1 MVPMPGDPAL
11 SAMWRTRLVALVLA
25 TAAILAGMWH
35 ARPPQ
40 HVTIEVGP
48 VGGSFYQIAQTYQKF
63 FAARGIELE
72 LRPKANSLEILG
84 DLKDADSGID
94 IGFESQDV
102 SAYKEAPVFT
112 VGHIQLQPLFVFASA
127 DLGRRIALTDLRGR
141 KIVMPPSTSAT
152 SDAAVRMLQ
161 LYDITA
167 ENTSFTFM
175 QLADAAKALRAGL
188 FDAGAFMLAPEN
200 QVVRDLADYSGLRLV
215 PVPEAKAIA
224 NHLPFLRPTTLPRGI
239 YDIADGVPPTDVPML
254 AGTVDVVVRKGLHPV
269 VVYTLLEARQ
279 TRIAARP
286 SSATPVRIR
295 RFPAPNCPSRSW
307 PRSTY
312 RSGMP
317 WVYRNLPAWPAS
329 FVDRY
334 LLVALSIFVLCEIY
348 RIATYFGESACSC
361 CCCEAAGRT
370 GSAANQS
377 GIESLGNAVVIW
389 VRDTLTNR

>member
-269 VVYTLLEARQ
+269 VVYTLLEAMADAHRG
-279 TRIAARP
+279 
-286 SSATPVRIR
+286 ATFISNAGAYPTISGAEL
-295 RFPAPNCPSRSW
+295 PIQELAQEY
-307 PRSTY
+307 Y

-348 RIATYFGESACSC
+348 RIATYFGEISLFLLLLRS
-361 CCCEAAGRT
+361 GRT
-370 GSAANQS
+370 HRERG
-377 GIESLGNAVVIW
+377 EP
-389 VRDTLTNR
+389 VRNRKFWEMRS

>member
-25 TAAILAGMWH
+25 TAVILAGMWH

-175 QLADAAKALRAGL
+175 QLADAAKALRAGQY
-188 FDAGAFMLAPEN
+188 DAGAFMLAPEN

-269 VVYTLLEARQ
+269 VVYTLLEAMADAHRG
-279 TRIAARP
+279 
-286 SSATPVRIR
+286 ATFISNAGAYPTISGAEL
-295 RFPAPNCPSRSW
+295 PIQELAQEY
-307 PRSTY
+307 Y

-334 LLVALSIFVLCEIY
+334 LLVALSIFVLCELY
-348 RIATYFGESACSC
+348 RIATYFGEISLFLLLLRSV
-361 CCCEAAGRT
+361 RT
-370 GSAANQS
+370 HRERG
-377 GIESLGNAVVIW
+377 EP
-389 VRDTLTNR
+389 VRNRKFWEMRS

>member
-175 QLADAAKALRAGL
+175 QLADAAKALRAGQ

-200 QVVRDLADYSGLRLV
+200 QVVRKPRRSPTICRSCGPPPCPAASTTSLTASRR
-215 PVPEAKAIA
+215 PMSQC
-224 NHLPFLRPTTLPRGI
+224 LP
-239 YDIADGVPPTDVPML
+239 
-254 AGTVDVVVRKGLHPV
+254 
-269 VVYTLLEARQ
+269 ARSMSWCGRACIPSWSTRCWKPWQ

-307 PRSTY
+307 PRSTT
-312 RSGMP
+312 
-317 WVYRNLPAWPAS
+317 
-329 FVDRY
+329 DRECRG
-334 LLVALSIFVLCEIY
+334 S
-348 RIATYFGESACSC
+348 IATSQRGRRASSTDTCS
-361 CCCEAAGRT
+361 
-370 GSAANQS
+370 SP
-377 GIESLGNAVVIW
+377 
-389 VRDTLTNR
+389 